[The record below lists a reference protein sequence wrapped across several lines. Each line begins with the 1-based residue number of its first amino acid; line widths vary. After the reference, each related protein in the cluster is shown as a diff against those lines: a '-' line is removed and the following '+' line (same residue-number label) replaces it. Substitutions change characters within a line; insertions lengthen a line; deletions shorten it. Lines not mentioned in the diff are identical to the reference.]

1 MTENARRLTQ
11 AALERLVVSTVPW
24 LSCEDCF
31 DAMDGYVE
39 ALLADASTAAPAMD
53 VHLAACPACA
63 EEAVSL
69 IILVAVD
76 DNTDPEPALRRVRR
90 PA

>member
-1 MTENARRLTQ
+1 MTGNARRLTP
-11 AALERLVVSTVPW
+11 AVLERLVVPTEPW

-31 DAMDGYVE
+31 EAMDGYVDT
-39 ALLADASTAAPAMD
+39 LLADASTAAPAMD

-69 IILVAVD
+69 IILVAHD
-76 DNTDPEPALRRVRR
+76 DNTDPEPALRRITSL
-90 PA
+90 A

>member
-1 MTENARRLTQ
+1 MTADAPRLSP
-11 AALERLVVSTVPW
+11 AAAQKLVISTEPW

-31 DAMDGYVE
+31 ELLDHFVE
-39 ALLADASTAAPAMD
+39 ARLADPSAPARAMD

-69 IILVAVD
+69 TILVAGD
-76 DNTDPEPALRRVRR
+76 DGIDPGPALRRIGR
-90 PA
+90 

>member
-1 MTENARRLTQ
+1 MTANARRLTP
-11 AALERLVVSTVPW
+11 AALERLVVSTDPW

-31 DAMDGYVE
+31 DTMDGYVE

>member
-1 MTENARRLTQ
+1 MTANARRLTA
-11 AALERLVVSTVPW
+11 AALHQLVVATEPF

-31 DAMDGYVE
+31 EMMDGYVD
-39 ALLADASTAAPAMD
+39 ARVADPSTTAPAMD

-69 IILVAVD
+69 TVLVAHD
-76 DNTDPEPALRRVRR
+76 DNIDPEPALQRIRSL
-90 PA
+90 A